1 MARSSGVTK
10 YSEPCPACGREVT
23 VERFHAGFGNQGFRY
38 CDRDSTVLTW
48 DSYDP
53 TWTGLVGEVHPWM
66 LTPEQKDA
74 VEGPHPMC
82 PCGGRFRFLNPL
94 DATGTWS
101 TESSI

>member
-1 MARSSGVTK
+1 M
-10 YSEPCPACGREVT
+10 
-23 VERFHAGFGNQGFRY
+23 H

-53 TWTGLVGEVHPWM
+53 SWTGLVGEVHPWM

-74 VEGPHPMC
+74 VEGAAPEC
-82 PCGGRFRFLNPL
+82 PCGGRFRFLNQPRCPHCAAEVPSLSPGGAYFVVLGDRL

-101 TESSI
+101 TEPS